1 MKRCSI
7 EEITCTIS
15 PLEPPHQDLRRS
27 FSNSPLINKHI
38 RSSLQVPSSPIHS
51 TSSMD
56 SVDSSENNP
65 TGEYN
70 FNIPTKQYPF
80 SLDDIQVV
88 DDNFD
93 PFSSTAKEI
102 KTDFYRR
109 LIPTNLNFSNKK
121 KSFYFSKA
129 QELVGPES
137 FTHIYNYLHD
147 QRQKQS
153 EDPTCTDDILLSGL
167 ATLSTNSYAC
177 KLINELVLHECLNE
191 LNERTQT

>member
-1 MKRCSI
+1 
-7 EEITCTIS
+7 
-15 PLEPPHQDLRRS
+15 
-27 FSNSPLINKHI
+27 LIH
-38 RSSLQVPSSPIHS
+38 LC
-51 TSSMD
+51 
-56 SVDSSENNP
+56 
-65 TGEYN
+65 
-70 FNIPTKQYPF
+70 
-80 SLDDIQVV
+80 LDDVEGL
-88 DDNFD
+88 DNNFD
-93 PFSSTAKEI
+93 PFSSSAKEI

-109 LIPTNLNFSNKK
+109 LIPKKTKFLQQQK